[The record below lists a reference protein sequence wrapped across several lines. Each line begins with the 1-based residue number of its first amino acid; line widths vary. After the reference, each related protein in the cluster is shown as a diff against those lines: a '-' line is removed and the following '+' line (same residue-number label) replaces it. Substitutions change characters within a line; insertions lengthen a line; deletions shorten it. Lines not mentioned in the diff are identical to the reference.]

1 MLKLKLFL
9 SFMLISTLAF
19 AQVTISPPTFDV
31 DEEITIT
38 VDLSQTQCNG
48 IPTSAS
54 QVYMHAGIGNEANA
68 FGFNVIGNWGQDD
81 GVGEMTS
88 QGNGIFSIT
97 ITPSVYFNITPQQAS
112 DATRLGLV
120 FRNPAGSQEM
130 KRPNGGACE
139 DFIFNVGSFQL
150 NLTNPTTSAVILDFG
165 QQLNITAT
173 TSLNADFIL
182 TANGSVLSNNQTNTQ
197 NFSFNFNANADV
209 AFTLTAT
216 QTGGTESQTASFNLL
231 LTPDPAILPVPAGL
245 ENGINYNSSNPDE
258 ITLVLYAPN
267 KDFIH
272 VANNLPD
279 SDYAIS
285 NTYLMNIDPVSD
297 RHWITIDLTN
307 ATDQDNFF
315 YEYVIENQF
324 RVPDPFSRLTLNQFN
339 DPFIMSEGV
348 FPGLPSFPTD
358 KTSNILTWVRLN
370 QPEYDWQIED
380 FDRPDQ
386 EDLVVYELLIRDF
399 DENHSHQDVIDRLDY
414 LEELGINAIHFMPI
428 SEFDN
433 NDSWGYNPSLH
444 MSIDKYYGTPEKFK
458 ELVDEC
464 HARGI
469 AVILDVVYNHGTGQS
484 PYFRMYNDCNGCFGG
499 NATAENPLFAQND
512 PNPVFSFFEKINHN
526 KPFTHQWL
534 DQLNKYWLEEYN
546 IDGFRF
552 DFTKGFTMTPGD
564 GGGFDQ
570 TRINNLT
577 RMYNEIR
584 EYDEEAYVILEHFA
598 PDNEEQILVN
608 HRFDGSNPNEN
619 GMLMWGNV
627 NFQYGQASMGYDNSN
642 FSRVSYKGR
651 SNSQNWSPHSILGYM
666 ESHDEERQMYR
677 NLNFG
682 NSNGSYDITELN
694 TGLERLELTG
704 AFFFTVPGPKLLWQ
718 FGEIGFD
725 YSINHCPDGTIN
737 NDCRTAQKPLVWD
750 YLDNP
755 NRMQVY
761 DTWKKLIQ
769 FKTQDPIFKTTNFT
783 LEVANDIE
791 KKIFLVNDN
800 AADDE
805 IRYVTVVGNF
815 GVTSIT
821 TQPFFQEEGTWY
833 DVLTE
838 TPYDVTNTN
847 MSFTLQPGE
856 FIVFADNLPSE
867 TLSVEELTQE
877 AINLYPNPT
886 SERFS
891 VNTSV
896 NKVEIF
902 NIAGKKVA
910 EYEGNYEANYRF
922 DVSNFNSGL
931 YMVRIENESTISTVK
946 LLIK

>member
-1 MLKLKLFL
+1 MKKIYLLFL
-9 SFMLISTLAF
+9 FLAGFMMN
-19 AQVTISPPTFDV
+19 AQVSISPETFEV

-38 VDLSQTQCNG
+38 VDLSQDECNG
-48 IPTSAS
+48 IPTSATK
-54 QVYMHAGIGNEANA
+54 VYMHSGIGNEANA
-68 FGFNVIGNWGQDD
+68 FGFSVIGNWGQDD

-97 ITPSVYFNITPQQAS
+97 ITPSDYYGLTPEQAS
-112 DATRLGLV
+112 NATRMGIV
-120 FRNPAGSQEM
+120 FRNATGTQEM
-130 KRPNGGACE
+130 KDPNGATCE

-150 NLTNPTTSAVILDFG
+150 ELTNPTTSAIILDFG
-165 QQLNITAT
+165 EQFTITAN
-173 TSLNADFIL
+173 TSLNADFSL
-182 TANGSVLSNNQTNTQ
+182 TANGTVINTQTNTQ
-197 NFSFNFNANADV
+197 NYSYTLSANADI
-209 AFTLTAT
+209 AFELVAT
-216 QTGGTESQTASFNLL
+216 QTGGTDTKSENFNLL
-231 LTPDPAILPVPAGL
+231 LTPDPNLLPVPAGM
-245 ENGINYNSSNPDE
+245 ENGINFDPSNPDE

-285 NTYLMNIDPVSD
+285 NTYLMNIDPIQD
-297 RHWITIDLTN
+297 KHWITIDLSN
-307 ATDQDNFF
+307 RTDQNNFY
-315 YEYVIENQF
+315 YEYVIENEF
-324 RVPDPFSRLTLNQFN
+324 RVPDPFSRLSLNQFN

-370 QPEYDWQIED
+370 QPEYDWQIPD

-399 DENHSHQDVIDRLDY
+399 DENHSYQDVIDRLDY
-414 LEELGINAIHFMPI
+414 LEELGINAIQLMPI

-458 ELVDEC
+458 ELVDEA
-464 HARGI
+464 HARGM

-499 NATAENPLFAQND
+499 NATAENPLFAEFD
-512 PNPVFSFFEKINHN
+512 PNPTFSFFEKINHN
-526 KPFTHQWL
+526 KPFTHEWL
-534 DQLNKYWLEEYN
+534 DMLNKYWLEEYN

-564 GGGFDQ
+564 GGGYDQ

-584 EYDEEAYVILEHFA
+584 TFDEEAYVILEHFA
-598 PDNEEQILVN
+598 PDSEEQVLIN

-619 GMLMWGNV
+619 GMMTWGNV
-627 NFQYGQASMGYDNSN
+627 NFQYGQASMGYDNSD

-651 SNSQNWSPHSILGYM
+651 VNSQSWSPHSILGYM

-677 NLNFG
+677 NNNFG
-682 NSNGSYDITELN
+682 NGNGGYQITDLN
-694 TGLERLELTG
+694 TGLERLELIG
-704 AFFFTVPGPKLLWQ
+704 AFYFTVPGPKMIWQ

-725 YSINHCPDGTIN
+725 YSINHCPDGTISD
-737 NDCRTAQKPLVWD
+737 DCRTAQKPLVWN
-750 YLDNP
+750 YLNNP
-755 NRMQVY
+755 NRMEVY

-769 FKTQDPIFKTTNFT
+769 FKRQDPIFKTTNFT
-783 LEVANDIE
+783 LEVGNDVE

-800 AADDE
+800 AAVGE
-805 IRYVTVVGNF
+805 IRYVTVIGNF
-815 GVTSIT
+815 GLTPITS
-821 TQPFFQEEGTWY
+821 QPFFQEAGTWY

-838 TPYDVTNTN
+838 TPYDVTNTA
-847 MSFTLQPGE
+847 MGITLQPGE
-856 FIVFADNLPSE
+856 FIVFANELPDE
-867 TLSVEELTQE
+867 TLSVNDVERNLV
-877 AINLYPNPT
+877 NLYPNPAQNK
-886 SERFS
+886 FAI
-891 VNTSV
+891 NT
-896 NKVEIF
+896 NANNVEVY
-902 NIAGKKVA
+902 NITGKKVL
-910 EYEGNYEANYRF
+910 EYNGNFSANHPF
-922 DVSNFNSGL
+922 DVSNLTTGMYLVKVKNDDFTSTTKL
-931 YMVRIENESTISTVK
+931 IIE
-946 LLIK
+946 